1 VFAPPFHFCRG
12 IATEPANSLADPPSP
27 RTRVGQKGRLLP
39 HEAPF
44 SFSGR
49 PPPGI
54 SRKVFSL
61 ASGSTAY
68 PGCCPGQSTAMP
80 RLGRR
85 AGPLRHQ
92 FPGRFPRRHHSRSR
106 TAALAMAADYHR
118 LGANMRTQTPPSR
131 HWPASIAYL
140 QLFTTVGQLYLAG
153 PTPGLNAIALRLTRR
168 RASHHQGCTPRNLG
182 RTPDRGSPP
191 IGLSCPH
198 NQ

>member
-1 VFAPPFHFCRG
+1 MRLHVREEARVFAPPFSFLPRNCYKAGEFSCR
-12 IATEPANSLADPPSP
+12 PSLSP
-27 RTRVGQKGRLLP
+27 HQGGQKGRLLP

-68 PGCCPGQSTAMP
+68 PGCCPGLSTAMP

-92 FPGRFPRRHHSRSR
+92 FPGRFLRRHHRRSR
-106 TAALAMAADYHR
+106 TGGLPQARGKHAHSNPALSPLAGEHCLPPAVHHSWTTLFGR
-118 LGANMRTQTPPSR
+118 PNSRTQRDRAAVDPTAGF
-131 HWPASIAYL
+131 ASS
-140 QLFTTVGQLYLAG
+140 
-153 PTPGLNAIALRLTRR
+153 GLHATQFR
-168 RASHHQGCTPRNLG
+168 
-182 RTPDRGSPP
+182 
-191 IGLSCPH
+191 
-198 NQ
+198 